1 MYQYDKAFFQYTSAS
16 NDASA
21 KRVAA
26 LLRSWLVID
35 SVADFGCGAGVW
47 LKTWQAQ
54 GVAEIAGL
62 DGDYVDRTTL
72 PFDPALFTAVDLS
85 QPIDLKRRFDLVQCV
100 EVAEHLPAAAAA
112 TIVHTLT
119 KHGDIVLFSAA
130 PPGQGGEYHINE
142 QPYAY
147 WRDLFA
153 AEGYA
158 CFDCIRPLIQSHTDV
173 QPWYRYNLFLYVKSA
188 RVATLPSDITAQR
201 IRPDQPLP
209 DISPRSYQARK
220 AVLRQLPP
228 IALNALARWNTRLQI
243 LRRKK

>member
-54 GVAEIAGL
+54 GVADLAGL
-62 DGDYVDRTTL
+62 DGDYVDRASL
-72 PFDPALFTAVDLS
+72 PFDPAQFTAVDLS

-100 EVAEHLPAAAAA
+100 EVAEHLPASAAA
-112 TIVHTLT
+112 TIVQTLT
-119 KHGDIVLFSAA
+119 KHSDIVLFSAA
-130 PPGQGGEYHINE
+130 PPGQGGEHHINE

-153 AEGYA
+153 AQNYD
-158 CFDCIRPLIQSHTDV
+158 CFDCIRPLIQSHADV
-173 QPWYRYNLFLYVKSA
+173 QPWYRYNLFLYVKNA
-188 RVATLPSDITAQR
+188 RAATMPNEIKAQRILPSD
-201 IRPDQPLP
+201 PMP
-209 DISPRSYQARK
+209 DISPRGYQTRK
-220 AVLRQLPP
+220 LILRQLPP
-228 IALNALARWNTRLQI
+228 AALNALARWNTRLQL
-243 LRRKK
+243 LRGK